1 MVVKPMSMLT
11 KSGEP
16 GVPASVVV
24 NGTRYS
30 SAKKQQT
37 RSQLLKSSNNYLYSD
52 QQNHTT
58 TTTTTTSPEQLTT
71 RRGPSSHVTT
81 TTTNTTNEP
90 TLDNVK
96 FEAKFERDIINNIIT
111 TNSVQLAGVGATINH
126 QQQQEFGGHHPS
138 LHLPEMLSTKG
149 HAVTRVDSRDELS
162 SLRSRLASLR
172 AGGQVSEG
180 GNHHHHHHL
189 LNGAGSIVVLDS
201 SGSEELLRR
210 KSSSPAKHG
219 GGMAA
224 RAQRIT
230 TLHGA
235 AVEPRSV
242 DDIATPAAAMQISL
256 EKSKKER
263 SSTRSSRNRQQQ
275 QQQQQQ
281 TTVNG
286 VQENL
291 SNGEFQM
298 VYEKD
303 QEQKMMMSSNP
314 VRQAVHEIAEKA
326 RRSRNRIHHQ
336 GTTDAVDH
344 VEKVEAK
351 VDDVVVVG
359 GDKPS
364 LPGVA
369 AMGPSMFQ
377 DVIDEVS
384 RIHHHHPRSSLMQ
397 QQQQQVSSVD
407 VVDRDSPRG
416 GVLVTESNGRSSFN
430 FHHDGLRLRG
440 ASHSVSPLRSGG
452 GGGHEVREDSVRGFT
467 VKGIQGGDQ
476 ASLHPAA
483 HPSSLE
489 RDDGE
494 HSLNNNY
501 GGNFLQPRGTARAA
515 SLHHG
520 QVENPV
526 NKQNSSSLRSYH
538 SGYERE
544 AELHSLH
551 RNHHVVPAEH
561 SNRGRATSFSRK
573 AGNKS
578 GQTWYA

>member
-16 GVPASVVV
+16 GVPASLVVH
-24 NGTRYS
+24 GARYS

-37 RSQLLKSSNNYLYSD
+37 RSQLVKSSNNYLYSD

-58 TTTTTTSPEQLTT
+58 TTTSSPEQLTT
-71 RRGPSSHVTT
+71 RRGPASHGTT
-81 TTTNTTNEP
+81 TTNEP

-96 FEAKFERDIINNIIT
+96 FETKFERDTINNIT
-111 TNSVQLAGVGATINH
+111 ATSVQLAGVGATINH
-126 QQQQEFGGHHPS
+126 QQQELGGHHPS

-172 AGGQVSEG
+172 AGGQVPEG
-180 GNHHHHHHL
+180 GNHHHL
-189 LNGAGSIVVLDS
+189 LNGAAGSIVVLDS
-201 SGSEELLRR
+201 GSDELLRR

-242 DDIATPAAAMQISL
+242 DDIATPAATQISL

-263 SSTRSSRNRQQQ
+263 SSTRSSRIR
-275 QQQQQQ
+275 QQQQQ
-281 TTVNG
+281 TTVHG

-303 QEQKMMMSSNP
+303 QEQKMMSSNP

-344 VEKVEAK
+344 VEKVEVK
-351 VDDVVVVG
+351 VDDVVV

-369 AMGPSMFQ
+369 EMGPSMFQ

-384 RIHHHHPRSSLMQ
+384 RIHHHPRSSLM
-397 QQQQQVSSVD
+397 QQQQVSSVD

-440 ASHSVSPLRSGG
+440 AGHSVSPLRSG

-467 VKGIQGGDQ
+467 VKGIQGGDHVN
-476 ASLHPAA
+476 LHPAA

-489 RDDGE
+489 RDGGD
-494 HSLNNNY
+494 HSLNNY
-501 GGNFLQPRGTARAA
+501 GDNFLQPRSTARAA

-520 QVENPV
+520 QVDNPV
-526 NKQNSSSLRSYH
+526 NKHNSSSLRSYH

-544 AELHSLH
+544 AELHSLQ

-561 SNRGRATSFSRK
+561 SNRGRGTSFSRK

>member
-16 GVPASVVV
+16 GVPASLVV

-58 TTTTTTSPEQLTT
+58 TASPEQLIT

-81 TTTNTTNEP
+81 ATTTTTNEP

-96 FEAKFERDIINNIIT
+96 FETKFERDTINNIIT

-172 AGGQVSEG
+172 AGGQVPEG
-180 GNHHHHHHL
+180 GNHHHL
-189 LNGAGSIVVLDS
+189 LNGGGSIVVLD

-275 QQQQQQ
+275 QQQQPQ

-303 QEQKMMMSSNP
+303 QEQKMMSSNP

-344 VEKVEAK
+344 VEKVEVK
-351 VDDVVVVG
+351 VDDDVVVG

-369 AMGPSMFQ
+369 EMGPSMFQ

-384 RIHHHHPRSSLMQ
+384 RIHHHPRSSLM
-397 QQQQQVSSVD
+397 QQQVSSVD

-440 ASHSVSPLRSGG
+440 AGHSVSPLRSG

-467 VKGIQGGDQ
+467 VKGVQGDQ
-476 ASLHPAA
+476 TNLHPAA

-489 RDDGE
+489 RNDDD
-494 HSLNNNY
+494 HSLNDY
-501 GGNFLQPRGTARAA
+501 GGNFLQPRSTARAA

-520 QVENPV
+520 QVMDNPV
-526 NKQNSSSLRSYH
+526 NKHNSSSLRSYH
-538 SGYERE
+538 SGCERE

>member
-11 KSGEP
+11 KSGES
-16 GVPASVVV
+16 GVSTSLVV

-30 SAKKQQT
+30 SAKKQQS
-37 RSQLLKSSNNYLYSD
+37 RSQSIKSSNNYLYSD
-52 QQNHTT
+52 HPNHTT
-58 TTTTTTSPEQLTT
+58 TTTTTTSPEQLMT
-71 RRGPSSHVTT
+71 RRGPSHHVAT
-81 TTTNTTNEP
+81 TTNEP

-96 FEAKFERDIINNIIT
+96 FETKFERDNIGNIT
-111 TNSVQLAGVGATINH
+111 TNSVQAAGVGAKID
-126 QQQQEFGGHHPS
+126 QQQELGGHHPS
-138 LHLPEMLSTKG
+138 LHSPEMLSTKG

-172 AGGQVSEG
+172 AGGQVPEG
-180 GNHHHHHHL
+180 GNHRHL
-189 LNGAGSIVVLDS
+189 SNGAGSIVVLD

-219 GGMAA
+219 GGMAN

-230 TLHGA
+230 TLHGTG
-235 AVEPRSV
+235 VEPRSV
-242 DDIATPAAAMQISL
+242 DDIATPAAMQVIV

-263 SSTRSSRNRQQQ
+263 SSTRSGRNR
-275 QQQQQQ
+275 QQQQQ

-286 VQENL
+286 VQEDL

-303 QEQKMMMSSNP
+303 QEQKMTTTMLSSNP

-344 VEKVEAK
+344 VEKVEGK
-351 VDDVVVVG
+351 VDDAVVG
-359 GDKPS
+359 AKPS

-369 AMGPSMFQ
+369 KMGSSMFQ
-377 DVIDEVS
+377 DVLDEAS
-384 RIHHHHPRSSLMQ
+384 RIHHHHPRSSLQ

-407 VVDRDSPRG
+407 VVARDSPRG
-416 GVLVTESNGRSSFN
+416 DVLVTESNGRSSFN

-440 ASHSVSPLRSGG
+440 AGHSVSPLRS
-452 GGGHEVREDSVRGFT
+452 GGHEVREDSVRGFT
-467 VKGIQGGDQ
+467 VKGIQGDRTE
-476 ASLHPAA
+476 LHPAA
-483 HPSSLE
+483 HPSSME
-489 RDDGE
+489 KEGGD
-494 HSLNNNY
+494 HSSNNY
-501 GGNFLQPRGTARAA
+501 GGNLLQPRSTARAA
-515 SLHHG
+515 PLHHG
-520 QVENPV
+520 HVDSPV
-526 NKQNSSSLRSYH
+526 IKHNSSSLRSFH

-551 RNHHVVPAEH
+551 RNHHVAPAEH
-561 SNRGRATSFSRK
+561 SNRGRETGSSRK